1 MQVVFVMRMCA
12 EGRRVTARAALA
24 AAALGVGAV
33 LGVDVLGDLTQ
44 TRPDHPNPG
53 ARSEVVFDVR
63 TRDPDSPVL
72 PAAQGLWSACQGTI
86 RRDSGP
92 ADVVV
97 RGERARVVVAP
108 ALGTHARQR
117 LRGCLEDATL
127 DRVRGDVVAIN
138 LLAAP

>member
-1 MQVVFVMRMCA
+1 
-12 EGRRVTARAALA
+12 VTAGVLA
-24 AAALGVGAV
+24 VASV
-33 LGVDVLGDLTQ
+33 LTVDVLGDLTQ

-63 TRDPDSPVL
+63 TRDPNSPVL

-86 RRDSGP
+86 RRDTGP

-97 RGERARVVVAP
+97 VDGRARVVVAP

-127 DRVRGDVVAIN
+127 DRVRGDVVAVN
-138 LLAAP
+138 LLASP